1 VERPK
6 PSRVNLRIREQRLQ
20 KHEDKE
26 HRCQTDDGPAHAP
39 DDRCDE
45 HQHRKAG
52 EEKLDRNENKQP
64 RKSGKRRVFGEVFD
78 A

>member
-1 VERPK
+1 MTVRPMRPTIAAMNIRIGMRWRTTK
-6 PSRVNLRIREQRLQ
+6 P
-20 KHEDKE
+20 
-26 HRCQTDDGPAHAP
+26 PAGAAQAFAA
-39 DDRCDE
+39 
-45 HQHRKAG
+45 QHRKAG